1 MNSLLI
7 GVAAVVI
14 GNVIGNLVICNIR
27 GAVVLMGAVVITE
40 VHLGSVVEVVVLDA
54 MVRSVFKV
62 MVKFIIL
69 MLHVVLQGLAAMEV
83 DVVTVGVTL
92 VRRV

>member
-14 GNVIGNLVICNIR
+14 GNVIGNLVISNIR